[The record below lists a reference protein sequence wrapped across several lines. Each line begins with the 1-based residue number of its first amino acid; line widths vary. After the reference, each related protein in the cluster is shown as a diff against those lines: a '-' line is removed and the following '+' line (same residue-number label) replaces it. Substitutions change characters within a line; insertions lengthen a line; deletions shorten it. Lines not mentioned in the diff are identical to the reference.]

1 MPQWVDDD
9 TLDRVGFVLKCS
21 FLVWIT
27 WLVIDYL
34 DLEDTNF
41 VGLMLVPIA
50 YFFENFRR
58 FVLNLEYETFNIN
71 SIISKLN

>member
-34 DLEDTNF
+34 DLEDTNIADANEDG
-41 VGLMLVPIA
+41 VVNIIDIVLLVNLI
-50 YFFENFRR
+50 
-58 FVLNLEYETFNIN
+58 LNP
-71 SIISKLN
+71 